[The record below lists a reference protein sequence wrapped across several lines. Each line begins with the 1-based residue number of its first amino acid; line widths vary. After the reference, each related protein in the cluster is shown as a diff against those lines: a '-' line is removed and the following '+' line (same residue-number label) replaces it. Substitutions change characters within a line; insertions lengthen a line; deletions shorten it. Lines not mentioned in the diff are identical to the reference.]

1 MRRHG
6 LTRREREVLDL
17 VRLGLTNE
25 EIAQRLGVTLDGA
38 KYHVSQILSKLGVA
52 SRDEAAAL
60 VLADAQPWWQRLSIP
75 LGWPLAAK
83 AAAVT
88 TAIAAAAGLGVAIW
102 ALVAG
107 GGFTEEVPAAGGITA
122 PNHLLYLVGESR
134 SSSGEDITVV
144 DPANQQVLHTL
155 PTAYDPL
162 IALSPDGSVLY
173 LTDGALG
180 SQMLSIFDAKDWR
193 VLAQVP
199 ISDRIGNIGIGRPG
213 TEVSP
218 DGKYLYIHKWK
229 ILEGSQQG
237 HPNGSSSPP
246 TDDWWDIFD
255 TSTQEFAPN
264 PPHVPDCGIAQAFP
278 PLGASSSLAIL
289 CHESNALV
297 FVDLPSGNILGT
309 VSTYNQ
315 ASLDRCASGE
325 DIAAARQA
333 PDGTIY
339 LVTKGGC
346 VLAVDTGKMAV
357 KSTFRMDLPADWRVP
372 YDLIALS
379 AAGDRLFVGVGPG
392 TSSDGR
398 EIWTFDLQTQSRA
411 STIRLEQSAWG
422 IALSPDGRLLY
433 AVNPVP
439 DSLFAV
445 DLGTGQQ
452 LWIMTDLPGDPWVV
466 QVAPRPSA
474 TVEARP
480 DVVPGWQTYRDPGGR
495 FQFQYPVVPLASG
508 PTPEP
513 PQGTV
518 RIQLPFAAG
527 TNLVEKYVDIEAHSP
542 YEKIVCFELPNSTV
556 IFNGTEFKMTHR
568 DGVAT
573 GSIYETWAYTT
584 VGRDGSCLRI
594 SFTLHSGNR
603 ANYPSPPPELD
614 SAAESTVFERIM
626 STFTWLDSSGG

>member
-17 VRLGLTNE
+17 LRLGLTNE
-25 EIAQRLGVTLDGA
+25 EVAQRLGVTLDGA

-52 SRDEAAAL
+52 SRDEAAAF
-60 VLADAQPWWQRLSIP
+60 VLADARPRWQRLFIP
-75 LGWPLAAK
+75 FGWPLAVK

-88 TAIAAAAGLGVAIW
+88 TAIAAAAGLGVAVW
-102 ALVAG
+102 ALVASG
-107 GGFTEEVPAAGGITA
+107 GSTEEVPTAGDITA

-144 DPANQQVLHTL
+144 DPASQQVLHTI
-155 PTAYDPL
+155 PVGYDPQ
-162 IALSPDGSVLY
+162 IVLSADGSTLY
-173 LTDGALG
+173 LTD
-180 SQMLSIFDAKDWR
+180 SQPSGDTLSVIDTRDWR
-193 VLAQVP
+193 VLTQVSSP
-199 ISDRIGNIGIGRPG
+199 DRIKDIGIGLYAMA
-213 TEVSP
+213 VSP
-218 DGKYLYIHKWK
+218 KGRHLYIHKWNG
-229 ILEGSQQG
+229 GSA
-237 HPNGSSSPP
+237 H
-246 TDDWWDIFD
+246 WWDIFD

-264 PPHVPDCGIAQAFP
+264 PPHVADCGIAQAFP

-289 CHESNALV
+289 CHELNALV

-315 ASLDRCASGE
+315 ASLGRCASGE

-346 VLAVDTGKMAV
+346 VLAVDTGEMAV

-411 STIRLEQSAWG
+411 SAIRLEQSAWG